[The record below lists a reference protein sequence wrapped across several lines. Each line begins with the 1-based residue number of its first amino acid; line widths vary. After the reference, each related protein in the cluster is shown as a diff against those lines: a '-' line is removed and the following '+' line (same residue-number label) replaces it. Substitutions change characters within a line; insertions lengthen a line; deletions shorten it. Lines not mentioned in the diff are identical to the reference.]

1 MTRGHVHGFSCSRHC
16 RLSVVPPARDRD
28 DWSDLAMATFKTLV
42 EKAVKTGDSLSVL
55 VKTVEPQL
63 AVILYTADG
72 VCLNEAL
79 VEQGLARLA
88 SI

>member
-1 MTRGHVHGFSCSRHC
+1 MLQALQAELYG
-16 RLSVVPPARDRD
+16 VVPPARDREEEGD
-28 DWSDLAMATFKTLV
+28 DWSDLATFKTLV